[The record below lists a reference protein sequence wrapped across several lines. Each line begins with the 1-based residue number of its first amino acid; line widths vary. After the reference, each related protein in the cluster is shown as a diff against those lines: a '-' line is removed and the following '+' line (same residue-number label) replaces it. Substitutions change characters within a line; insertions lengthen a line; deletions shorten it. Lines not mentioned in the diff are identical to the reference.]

1 MISKEMGKL
10 NCTML
15 AMFKVR
21 RPGHDQSGSRAPC
34 LLSTPPTQPS
44 SLQTNSA
51 SYDKIRES
59 ATHTVYGN
67 VLLCK
72 GVAAFTYTC
81 QGGREGAIQQGTDI
95 NGTCKQINRQRKLP
109 AWQSARSGPLAN
121 FDCYRLRLWSRQAV
135 GRGRGGELGVLV
147 YRTLCTLH
155 VSKQL
160 PRCRPFTSKDTDLH
174 AEVAL
179 SSPRS
184 FSLLVFL
191 SSASSNTS
199 FFRFDNSS

>member
-1 MISKEMGKL
+1 MMAWDGMGWRWKPSMISKEMGKL

-21 RPGHDQSGSRAPC
+21 RLGHDQSGSRTPC
-34 LLSTPPTQPS
+34 LLFPLSPPQPS
-44 SLQTNSA
+44 LVLYRQTEQ

-67 VLLCK
+67 VLPCK

-81 QGGREGAIQQGTDI
+81 QRGREGGIEQGTDI

-121 FDCYRLRLWSRQAV
+121 FDCYRLRLWSR
-135 GRGRGGELGVLV
+135 
-147 YRTLCTLH
+147 
-155 VSKQL
+155 
-160 PRCRPFTSKDTDLH
+160 
-174 AEVAL
+174 
-179 SSPRS
+179 
-184 FSLLVFL
+184 
-191 SSASSNTS
+191 
-199 FFRFDNSS
+199 

>member
-21 RPGHDQSGSRAPC
+21 SLGHDQSGSRTPC
-34 LLSTPPTQPS
+34 FLFTPSSQPS
-44 SLQTNSA
+44 SLQTNRA

-67 VLLCK
+67 VLPCK

-81 QGGREGAIQQGTDI
+81 QRGREGGIEQGTDI

-121 FDCYRLRLWSRQAV
+121 FDCYRLRLWSQQV
-135 GRGRGGELGVLV
+135 VERGEMGVLV

-174 AEVAL
+174 AEV
-179 SSPRS
+179 S
-184 FSLLVFL
+184 FFPPLFLFVFL
-191 SSASSNTS
+191 SSVSSNTS